1 MYVGTTTDTYIPE
14 SCARA
19 LFKLCGH
26 VCVLLLYLAVCVW
39 NHLVCAILSF
49 AVLDPS
55 VQKHIQ
61 CTYVT
66 FFQQG
71 SQCKKKNPTITF
83 FQQGIQCKKKDPLLD
98 FEKRSGWHAR
108 DVRWGWVKIFINFF
122 FLSFRDTFFSL
133 PCGRLCTYVC
143 MFSSFL
149 SLNRSTIALLTLRLF
164 SLPTTT
170 VNCSFGR
177 VCGGV

>member
-61 CTYVT
+61 CGMRVMCGGG
-66 FFQQG
+66 G
-71 SQCKKKNPTITF
+71 SKF
-83 FQQGIQCKKKDPLLD
+83 LL
-98 FEKRSGWHAR
+98 
-108 DVRWGWVKIFINFF
+108 IFSF
-122 FLSFRDTFFSL
+122 FLLEIHFLVYRVVV
-133 PCGRLCTYVC
+133 CARTYAC
-143 MFSSFL
+143 FHHF
-149 SLNRSTIALLTLRLF
+149 
-164 SLPTTT
+164 
-170 VNCSFGR
+170 CH
-177 VCGGV
+177 